1 MISTVLEDYDR
12 RINKTKIVRKGLG
25 EKERDR
31 ETERDA
37 IGQTGTIQL
46 LQGIISVVF
55 WKLLFFFFFVQNF
68 VKVLGS

>member
-37 IGQTGTIQL
+37 IGQTGMIQL

-55 WKLLFFFFFVQNF
+55 WKLLFFFFVQNF